1 MSIGINRKMDEKD
14 IERIEVY
21 LAEVV
26 QRLTDTQKALE
37 ATLVYCRTRKEGLV
51 GSGKKFDYDQGRID
65 TAMEVYRY
73 ATGEDNLQEIIDLME
88 KNQQVVRAKMQGAGS
103 PGMESV

>member
-1 MSIGINRKMDEKD
+1 MSEKED
-14 IERIEVY
+14 VERIEAY

-26 QRLTDTQKALE
+26 QRLTDTQKAFE
-37 ATLVYCRTRKEGLV
+37 ATLVYCRTRKESLLNA
-51 GSGKKFDYDQGRID
+51 GKKFDYDQGRID
-65 TAMEVYRY
+65 TAMEIYRY

-88 KNQQVVRAKMQGAGS
+88 KNQRTVRAKMQGAEV